1 MLYTSPWSRFELTTS
16 VVIGTDCIGSCK
28 SNYQVITATTGHIY
42 REARVTTD
50 GKTQWMTWLTD
61 KYIFMSSEAAF
72 FPRYLLGFFILFFY
86 MLYHYLF
93 AIRFYPLTIICL
105 LNRILYV
112 HLVDILI
119 TTLWKRKLKQCW
131 SSISPILI
139 KRTTTSHLN

>member
-1 MLYTSPWSRFELTTS
+1 MLYTSPWSRFELITS

-42 REARVTTD
+42 IERHVSRLMAKHNE
-50 GKTQWMTWLTD
+50 WLTD

-72 FPRYLLGFFILFFY
+72 FPRYLLFFFILFFY

-131 SSISPILI
+131 SSISLILI